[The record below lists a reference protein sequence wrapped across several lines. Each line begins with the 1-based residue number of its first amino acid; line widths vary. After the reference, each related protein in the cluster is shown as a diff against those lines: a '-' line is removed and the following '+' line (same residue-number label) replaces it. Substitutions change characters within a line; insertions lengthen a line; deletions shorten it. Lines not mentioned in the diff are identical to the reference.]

1 MLAWPAMDAARESAA
16 GSAPPGVAWGL
27 RVAVAA
33 LIGWAVFF
41 GGASG
46 SASVPWLGGAAT
58 LVAGAALVCIA
69 LGLLPLPR
77 LEWAG
82 AVAVGAGVLLLVW
95 VGLTIWWSIAGDR
108 SWEALN
114 KGVVYLA
121 FGALGLAFA
130 GLGRQSAR
138 DLAFV
143 LAAVIGAAL
152 VWALAGKA
160 IPALG
165 PEEAGRVA
173 RLQAPVG
180 YWNAL
185 GLLAGAA
192 LPLGLWL
199 AAAVRGRAART
210 AGSLLVYA
218 AALTI
223 LLTQSRAGLV
233 AGVAVTALWLALQS
247 RRVEAAVI
255 GLLAAF
261 PGIVVGGWAFTRPAL
276 VEDGGARADRV
287 ADGALLGALIVAG
300 AVVVVVLALRLPV
313 ERMVEKRRR
322 DVLRALASAGAL
334 LLVVGAIGLVAAV
347 GNPFDWAVH
356 QVGGKGEVVNDPT
369 RFGSLQTNNRTAWW
383 GEAWRIF
390 RAHPGGGTG
399 AYTFEIA
406 RKQYRATGANVAEPH
421 SAPMQLLSDTG
432 LPGLALGLVLA
443 GALALGLWR
452 SISRLAAPDRAA
464 ATALVAL
471 PAAYA
476 LHALVDYDPDFL
488 AVTAPTAL
496 VCGFLLGAGRPAV
509 HARGGTLIVGGVVVA
524 AVAML
529 YSLAAPTLAARKVD
543 AAYRDAEA
551 GSYARAAAAARSA
564 QGLNPLSPE
573 PLQARGTVAQL
584 AGDRAA
590 ADAFYV
596 RATRLQPENPAT
608 WVELGIFRYAAG
620 NACGAY
626 YAFNAAYTLDP
637 KSTFWSSGGPLD
649 LARAAVNNGACE
661 PQG

>member
-1 MLAWPAMDAARESAA
+1 M
-16 GSAPPGVAWGL
+16 
-27 RVAVAA
+27 
-33 LIGWAVFF
+33 
-41 GGASG
+41 
-46 SASVPWLGGAAT
+46 
-58 LVAGAALVCIA
+58 
-69 LGLLPLPR
+69 
-77 LEWAG
+77 
-82 AVAVGAGVLLLVW
+82 
-95 VGLTIWWSIAGDR
+95 
-108 SWEALN
+108 
-114 KGVVYLA
+114 
-121 FGALGLAFA
+121 
-130 GLGRQSAR
+130 
-138 DLAFV
+138 
-143 LAAVIGAAL
+143 LAAVLGAAL

-165 PEEAGRVA
+165 PDEAGRVA
-173 RLQAPVG
+173 RLQGSVG

-185 GLLAGAA
+185 APPCRRGAA
-192 LPLGLWL
+192 ARPLARSSPCAG
-199 AAAVRGRAART
+199 VRPRT
-210 AGSLLVYA
+210 AGALLVYA

-233 AGVAVTALWLALQS
+233 AGVAVTALWLAPPSGAS
-247 RRVEAAVI
+247 RRRCSGSSPRSPESSS
-255 GLLAAF
+255 
-261 PGIVVGGWAFTRPAL
+261 VGGRSHVLRSWRTEAPART
-276 VEDGGARADRV
+276 ASPT
-287 ADGALLGALIVAG
+287 GALLGALIVAG

-322 DVLRALASAGAL
+322 DVLRALAGAGAL
-334 LLVVGAIGLVAAV
+334 LVVVGRSASSLLS

-637 KSTFWSSGGPLD
+637 KSTFWSSGDRSTWREPLSTTAPASRRASPGALRADDDDGLGAVQLPGTDPVEWPDD
-649 LARAAVNNGACE
+649 LDAEISREPPALTFEPAAVHDEGAGDVARAMRSATA
-661 PQG
+661 PMR